1 MKMHTCITCHEG
13 VGNETCITYYMRELV
28 KRSRG
33 QHGHQEMVIHSSTV
47 QAALMTWM
55 FMHKGSVLIG
65 FKLLGLSKVLAYF
78 STGKTTWRLY

>member
-1 MKMHTCITCHEG
+1 MYH
-13 VGNETCITYYMRELV
+13 MRELV

-33 QHGHQEMVIHSSTV
+33 QHGHQERVIHSSTV
-47 QAALMTWM
+47 RAVLTTWM